1 MQSTTEE
8 VFMEIVVLNK
18 IESIERCINRLN
30 EIKSRKDFTLENYDY
45 QDIVILNIQ
54 RACQQ
59 AIDLAMYI
67 TSIKSLGLPKSS
79 RESFTILSNK
89 SILTPEV
96 EKKMIKMVGFR
107 NIIIHEYQKV
117 ELGVIDYIL
126 ENGLS
131 DFTKF
136 TGEILKYTK
145 ENR

>member
-1 MQSTTEE
+1 
-8 VFMEIVVLNK
+8 MEIVVLNK
-18 IESIERCINRLN
+18 IESIERCINRLK

-79 RESFTILSNK
+79 RESFSLLAKESILS
-89 SILTPEV
+89 SDV
-96 EKKMIKMVGFR
+96 EKKMLKMVGFR

-117 ELGVIDYIL
+117 ELGVVDYIL
-126 ENGLS
+126 ENGLA
-131 DFTKF
+131 DFTLF
-136 TGEILKYTK
+136 TREILKYTK
-145 ENR
+145 DNR